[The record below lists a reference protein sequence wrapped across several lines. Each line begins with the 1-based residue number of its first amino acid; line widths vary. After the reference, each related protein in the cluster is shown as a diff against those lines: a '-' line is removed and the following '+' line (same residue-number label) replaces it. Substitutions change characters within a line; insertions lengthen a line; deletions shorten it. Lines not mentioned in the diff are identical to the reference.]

1 MSSAPRIARLAQFGA
16 RLDPLAQDG
25 FLYLGASLF
34 AIGQILFAH
43 GADFIQW
50 GSFAAIPYGAA
61 GLVAIV
67 LRRRSAARA
76 LRARRWLLVGTF
88 IACLALPL
96 GISIAQ
102 RAANVPGVHAQ
113 DQVVVIERCGDRVL
127 AHQDCYL
134 SHPTTTGIGAVNDS
148 HRLDARAFVPY
159 LPGIALFG
167 IPNGLAIPR
176 PLQDARLWMTAFAVL
191 VVGLALALSGLGP
204 HQRLRIVQIL
214 IVLPTGALPLV
225 TGGDDV
231 AIMALLLLATVLA
244 QRRQPLLAGLAAAA
258 AAAIKLT
265 AWPLAFGLALVVRGP
280 EGKPGRGRYLT
291 ALLAGLGPLL
301 AVAWAVNPTA
311 FLVNE
316 VLFPLGL
323 TRVHT
328 KARSP
333 LPGEVLSSLLP
344 QDRLLVLGVLVVL
357 GLIAGVLILHALKPR
372 NVPRMV
378 LAVASGFAVAIALAP
393 ATRFGYLVY
402 PVDLLAIGLV
412 APAIPRVPLQVTQWL
427 RARFGLVDTLVP
439 VEKTAF

>member
-1 MSSAPRIARLAQFGA
+1 MSPRPRIARLVQLGA

-25 FLYLGASLF
+25 LLYLAASLF
-34 AIGQILFAH
+34 AIGQLLFAH
-43 GADFIQW
+43 GADFVQW
-50 GSFAAIPYGAA
+50 GSFAAIPYGVA
-61 GLVAIV
+61 GLIAIV
-67 LRRRSAARA
+67 LHQRQGLATLS
-76 LRARRWLLVGTF
+76 ARRWLLVGTF
-88 IACLALPL
+88 VACLALPL

-102 RAANVPGVHAQ
+102 RAANAPGVHAQ

-134 SHPTTTGIGAVNDS
+134 AHPTTTGIGAVNDS

-176 PLQDARLWMTAFAVL
+176 PLQDARVWMTAFAVL
-191 VVGLALALSGLGP
+191 VVGLALGLSGLGP
-204 HQRLRIVQIL
+204 HQRLRLVQVL

-231 AIMALLLLATVLA
+231 VIMSVLLLATGLA
-244 QRRQPLLAGLAAAA
+244 QRRQPVLAGLAAAA

-265 AWPLAFGLALVVRGP
+265 SWPLAFGLALVVRGP
-280 EGKPGRGRYLT
+280 DGRPGRGRYLT

-323 TRVHT
+323 THVHT

-333 LPGEVLSSLLP
+333 FPGEVLSSVLP
-344 QDRLLVLGVLVVL
+344 QDRLMVLGLLAAL
-357 GLIAGVLILHALKPR
+357 GLIAGILILRALMPR
-372 NVPRMV
+372 TVARMV
-378 LAVASGFAVAIALAP
+378 LTVAAGFATAIVLAP
-393 ATRFGYLVY
+393 ATRFGYLIY
-402 PVDLLAIGLV
+402 PIDLLAIGVLV
-412 APAIPRVPLQVTQWL
+412 PAIPQVPLQVTQWL
-427 RARFGLVDTLVP
+427 RSRLGR
-439 VEKTAF
+439 VEALPPTERATC